1 MNSYIAE
8 NGKSSM
14 GAVVEQIQQT
24 YDLQVNGYYSQLH
37 LLEDSLIQEKVRSIE
52 LDRNKK
58 FFETWQKESESTLIF
73 LQENGKAITT
83 DGTKL
88 RVDMPSKCLLDL
100 RNGYNIGKLV
110 SLDYNQKKKD
120 GYLVAIPCQEYTI
133 NGETYT
139 AIGTLYDHSK
149 LDSMLSVKSYNGNA
163 YLFMLDNDGNITYTN
178 QIEDKFFRNYFLLKH
193 LKGDQAITEEE
204 ADSLQKKL
212 DGREQGVELLGS
224 DKPYYLGYCP
234 IENNNTML
242 ICIVEKSVVDNVLRD
257 YQKTIVFET
266 ILMAGFILLLFAG
279 LFYSIS
285 RRSLAEQKAEYEK
298 RNNEIQTLA
307 MKEMEESNKKLKKA
321 KDITTEALQTAEN
334 ANKAK
339 TDFLSNMSHDI
350 RTPMNA
356 IIGFSGL
363 MEQNLDHKEKAKG
376 YLKKIQASSNLLL
389 TIINQVLEM
398 ARIESGT
405 ATLNLE
411 PCNLSELFHSV
422 NFVFESYV
430 KKKGLHF
437 QVDSKV
443 QHHYAFCDITK
454 LQQIYLNIVSNAIKY
469 TPADHAIT
477 VSVIEVPSHKEN
489 YARYIFV
496 CKDTGYGMSEEFLP
510 HIFEEFTRE
519 HTTTENKI
527 SGTGLGLSIVKSMVD
542 LMGGTIKVE
551 SIKGKGTKFTVD
563 IALQIASKEE
573 FTEEQVMTKE
583 IVNNEMK
590 HKRILLAEDN
600 DLNAE
605 IAIEILKSEGYLV
618 EHASHGQQ
626 CIEMLQNASDG
637 YYDLILMD
645 IQMPFMNGY
654 EACKEIRKMKDTQK
668 ANIPI
673 IAMTANAFEE
683 DKQMA
688 MQAGMNDY
696 VPKPMDMKILNP
708 ILQKYL

>member
-1 MNSYIAE
+1 MRKKSASKRIRRNSYIVGMISFTVA
-8 NGKSSM
+8 
-14 GAVVEQIQQT
+14 
-24 YDLQVNGYYSQLH
+24 
-37 LLEDSLIQEKVRSIE
+37 
-52 LDRNKK
+52 
-58 FFETWQKESESTLIF
+58 LIF
-73 LQENGKAITT
+73 GIIVNSYTEKEQKA
-83 DGTKL
+83 
-88 RVDMPSKCLLDL
+88 
-100 RNGYNIGKLV
+100 N
-110 SLDYNQKKKD
+110 
-120 GYLVAIPCQEYTI
+120 A
-133 NGETYT
+133 TYT
-139 AIGTLYDHSK
+139 AKSTVRRIKSQLDQYVVISDFLENTINEGYPLNQNEFSK
-149 LDSMLSVKSYNGNA
+149 LAEMIPNENGVVKAFEIAPGGIVSTVYPEDGNEIVQGLDLLSISVGHNDASLAKNTNEYTLGGPYQLKQGGIGALLFNPVYQKDASGNENFWGFVVLVIDWNRFIDQIGLDKLNDASYNYEIWKSDGDPSNRFVLA
-163 YLFMLDNDGNITYTN
+163 QSEEPLSKRCLTVECDIPNYMWYFEIEPKDGWIPASQWFSTIFISYLFSLMISTSFYLYTSR
-178 QIEDKFFRNYFLLKH
+178 KFQQQQYAIQLK
-193 LKGDQAITEEE
+193 E
-204 ADSLQKKL
+204 S
-212 DGREQGVELLGS
+212 
-224 DKPYYLGYCP
+224 
-234 IENNNTML
+234 
-242 ICIVEKSVVDNVLRD
+242 
-257 YQKTIVFET
+257 
-266 ILMAGFILLLFAG
+266 
-279 LFYSIS
+279 
-285 RRSLAEQKAEYEK
+285 AEQA
-298 RNNEIQTLA
+298 RSANE
-307 MKEMEESNKKLKKA
+307 
-321 KDITTEALQTAEN
+321 
-334 ANKAK
+334 AK
-339 TDFLSNMSHDI
+339 TRFLFNMSHDI

-363 MEQNLDHKEKAKG
+363 LEQNLDNKEKAKG
-376 YLKKIQASSNLLL
+376 YLKKIQVSSNLLL
-389 TIINQVLEM
+389 KIINQVLEM

-422 NFVFESYV
+422 NFVFESDV

-437 QVDSKV
+437 QVDLKV

-496 CKDTGYGMSEEFLP
+496 CEDTGYGMSEEFLP
-510 HIFEEFTRE
+510 HIFDEFTRE
-519 HTTTENKI
+519 HTSTENKI

-542 LMGGTIKVE
+542 LMDGTIKVE

-563 IALQIASKEE
+563 IALQIASKED

-637 YYDLILMD
+637 YYDLVLMD

-654 EACKEIRKMKDTQK
+654 EACKEIRKMEDTQK

>member
-1 MNSYIAE
+1 MDEKKSASKRIRRNSYIVGMISFTVA
-8 NGKSSM
+8 
-14 GAVVEQIQQT
+14 
-24 YDLQVNGYYSQLH
+24 
-37 LLEDSLIQEKVRSIE
+37 
-52 LDRNKK
+52 
-58 FFETWQKESESTLIF
+58 LIF
-73 LQENGKAITT
+73 GIIVNSYTEKEQKA
-83 DGTKL
+83 
-88 RVDMPSKCLLDL
+88 
-100 RNGYNIGKLV
+100 N
-110 SLDYNQKKKD
+110 
-120 GYLVAIPCQEYTI
+120 A
-133 NGETYT
+133 TYT
-139 AIGTLYDHSK
+139 AKSTVRRIKSRLDQYVVISDFLENTINEGYPLDQNEFSK
-149 LDSMLSVKSYNGNA
+149 LAEMIPNENGVVKAFEIAPGGIVSTVYPEDGNEIVQGLDLLSISVGHNDASLAKNTNEYTLGGPYQLKQGGIGALLFNPVYQKDVSGNENFWGFVVLVIDWNRFIDQIGLDKLNDASYNYEIWKSDGDLSNRFVLA
-163 YLFMLDNDGNITYTN
+163 QSEEPLSKRCLTVECDIPNYMWYFEIEPKDGWIPASQWFSTIFISYLFSLMISTSFYLYTSR
-178 QIEDKFFRNYFLLKH
+178 KFQQQQYAIQLK
-193 LKGDQAITEEE
+193 E
-204 ADSLQKKL
+204 S
-212 DGREQGVELLGS
+212 
-224 DKPYYLGYCP
+224 
-234 IENNNTML
+234 
-242 ICIVEKSVVDNVLRD
+242 
-257 YQKTIVFET
+257 
-266 ILMAGFILLLFAG
+266 
-279 LFYSIS
+279 
-285 RRSLAEQKAEYEK
+285 AEQA
-298 RNNEIQTLA
+298 RSANE
-307 MKEMEESNKKLKKA
+307 
-321 KDITTEALQTAEN
+321 
-334 ANKAK
+334 AK
-339 TDFLSNMSHDI
+339 TRFLFNMSHDI

-363 MEQNLDHKEKAKG
+363 LEQNLDNKEKAKG
-376 YLKKIQASSNLLL
+376 YLKKIQVSSNLLL
-389 TIINQVLEM
+389 KIINQVLEM

-422 NFVFESYV
+422 NFVFESDV

-437 QVDSKV
+437 QVDLKV

-469 TPADHAIT
+469 TPADHTIT
-477 VSVIEVPSHKEN
+477 VSVIEVPSHKGN

-496 CKDTGYGMSEEFLP
+496 CEDTGYGMSEEFLP
-510 HIFEEFTRE
+510 HIFDEFTRE
-519 HTTTENKI
+519 HTSTENKI

-542 LMGGTIKVE
+542 LMDGTIKVE

-563 IALQIASKEE
+563 IALQIASKED

-637 YYDLILMD
+637 YYDLVLMD

-654 EACKEIRKMKDTQK
+654 EACKEIRKMEDTQK

>member
-1 MNSYIAE
+1 MDEKKSASKRIRRNSYIVGMISFTVA
-8 NGKSSM
+8 
-14 GAVVEQIQQT
+14 
-24 YDLQVNGYYSQLH
+24 
-37 LLEDSLIQEKVRSIE
+37 
-52 LDRNKK
+52 
-58 FFETWQKESESTLIF
+58 LIF
-73 LQENGKAITT
+73 GIIVNSYTEKEQKA
-83 DGTKL
+83 
-88 RVDMPSKCLLDL
+88 
-100 RNGYNIGKLV
+100 N
-110 SLDYNQKKKD
+110 
-120 GYLVAIPCQEYTI
+120 A
-133 NGETYT
+133 TYT
-139 AIGTLYDHSK
+139 AKSTVRRIKSQLDQYVVISDFLENTINEGYPLDQNEFSK
-149 LDSMLSVKSYNGNA
+149 LAEMIPNENGVVKAFEIAPGGIVSTVYPEGGNEIVQGLDLLSLSVGHYDASLAKNTNEYTLGGPYQLKQGGIGALLFNPVYQKDASGNENFWGFVVLVIDWNRFIDQIGLDKLNDASYNYEIWKSDGDLSNRFVLA
-163 YLFMLDNDGNITYTN
+163 QSEEPLSKRCLTVECDIPNYMWYFEIEPKDGWIPASQWFSTIFISYLFSLMISTSFYLYTSR
-178 QIEDKFFRNYFLLKH
+178 KFQQQQYAIQLK
-193 LKGDQAITEEE
+193 E
-204 ADSLQKKL
+204 S
-212 DGREQGVELLGS
+212 
-224 DKPYYLGYCP
+224 
-234 IENNNTML
+234 
-242 ICIVEKSVVDNVLRD
+242 
-257 YQKTIVFET
+257 
-266 ILMAGFILLLFAG
+266 
-279 LFYSIS
+279 
-285 RRSLAEQKAEYEK
+285 AEQA
-298 RNNEIQTLA
+298 RSANE
-307 MKEMEESNKKLKKA
+307 
-321 KDITTEALQTAEN
+321 
-334 ANKAK
+334 AK
-339 TDFLSNMSHDI
+339 TRFLFNMSHDI

-363 MEQNLDHKEKAKG
+363 LEQNLDNKEKAKG
-376 YLKKIQASSNLLL
+376 YLKKIQVSSNLLL
-389 TIINQVLEM
+389 KIINQVLEM

-422 NFVFESYV
+422 NFVFESDV

-496 CKDTGYGMSEEFLP
+496 CEDTGYGMSEEFLP
-510 HIFEEFTRE
+510 HIFDEFTRE

-542 LMGGTIKVE
+542 LMDGTIKVE

-563 IALQIASKEE
+563 IALQIASKED
-573 FTEEQVMTKE
+573 FTEKQVMTKE

-637 YYDLILMD
+637 YYDLVLMD

-654 EACKEIRKMKDTQK
+654 EACKEIRKMEDTQK

>member
-1 MNSYIAE
+1 MRKKSASKTIKRNCYIVGMISFTVALIFGIIVNSYTE
-8 NGKSSM
+8 K
-14 GAVVEQIQQT
+14 EQ
-24 YDLQVNGYYSQLH
+24 
-37 LLEDSLIQEKVRSIE
+37 
-52 LDRNKK
+52 
-58 FFETWQKESESTLIF
+58 
-73 LQENGKAITT
+73 KA
-83 DGTKL
+83 
-88 RVDMPSKCLLDL
+88 
-100 RNGYNIGKLV
+100 N
-110 SLDYNQKKKD
+110 
-120 GYLVAIPCQEYTI
+120 A
-133 NGETYT
+133 TYT
-139 AIGTLYDHSK
+139 AKSTVRRIKSQLDQYVVISDFLENTINEGYPLDQNEFSK
-149 LDSMLSVKSYNGNA
+149 LAEMIPNENGVVKAFEIAPGGIVSTVYPEDGNEIVQGLDLLSISVGHNDASLAKNTNEYTLGGPYQLKQGGIGALLFNPVYQKDASGNENFWGFVVLVIDWNRFIDQIGLDKLNDASYNYEIWKSDGDLSNRFVLA
-163 YLFMLDNDGNITYTN
+163 QSEEPLSKRCLTVECDIPNYMWYFEIEPKDGWIPASQWFFTIFISYLFSLMISTSFYLYTSR
-178 QIEDKFFRNYFLLKH
+178 KFQQQQYAIQLK
-193 LKGDQAITEEE
+193 E
-204 ADSLQKKL
+204 S
-212 DGREQGVELLGS
+212 
-224 DKPYYLGYCP
+224 
-234 IENNNTML
+234 
-242 ICIVEKSVVDNVLRD
+242 
-257 YQKTIVFET
+257 
-266 ILMAGFILLLFAG
+266 
-279 LFYSIS
+279 
-285 RRSLAEQKAEYEK
+285 AEQA
-298 RNNEIQTLA
+298 RSANE
-307 MKEMEESNKKLKKA
+307 
-321 KDITTEALQTAEN
+321 
-334 ANKAK
+334 AK
-339 TDFLSNMSHDI
+339 TRFLFNMSHDI

-363 MEQNLDHKEKAKG
+363 LEQNLDNKEKAKG
-376 YLKKIQASSNLLL
+376 YLKKIQVSSNLLL
-389 TIINQVLEM
+389 KIINQVLEM

-422 NFVFESYV
+422 NFVFESDV

-496 CKDTGYGMSEEFLP
+496 CEDTGYGMSEEFLP
-510 HIFEEFTRE
+510 HIFDEFTRE

-542 LMGGTIKVE
+542 LMDGTIKVE

-563 IALQIASKEE
+563 IALQIASKED

-637 YYDLILMD
+637 YYDLVLMD

-654 EACKEIRKMKDTQK
+654 EACKEIRKMEDTQK

>member
-1 MNSYIAE
+1 MNKKSVVKRIRRNCYIVGLISFVVALIFGIIVNSYTE
-8 NGKSSM
+8 K
-14 GAVVEQIQQT
+14 EQ
-24 YDLQVNGYYSQLH
+24 
-37 LLEDSLIQEKVRSIE
+37 
-52 LDRNKK
+52 
-58 FFETWQKESESTLIF
+58 
-73 LQENGKAITT
+73 KA
-83 DGTKL
+83 
-88 RVDMPSKCLLDL
+88 
-100 RNGYNIGKLV
+100 N
-110 SLDYNQKKKD
+110 
-120 GYLVAIPCQEYTI
+120 A
-133 NGETYT
+133 TYT
-139 AIGTLYDHSK
+139 AKSTVRRIKSQLDQYVVISDFLENTIIEGYSLDQNEFSK
-149 LDSMLSVKSYNGNA
+149 LAEMIPNENGVVKAFEIAPGGIVSTVYPEDGNEIVQGLDLLSLSVGHYDASLAKNTNEYTLGGPYQLKQGGTGALLFNPVYQKDASGNENFWGFVVLAIDWNRFIDQIGLDKLNDASYNYEIWKSDGDISNRFVLA
-163 YLFMLDNDGNITYTN
+163 QSEEPLSKRCLTVECNIPNYMWYFEIEPKDGWIPASQWFTTIFISYLFSLMISTSFYLYTSR
-178 QIEDKFFRNYFLLKH
+178 KFQQQQYAIQLK
-193 LKGDQAITEEE
+193 E
-204 ADSLQKKL
+204 S
-212 DGREQGVELLGS
+212 
-224 DKPYYLGYCP
+224 
-234 IENNNTML
+234 
-242 ICIVEKSVVDNVLRD
+242 
-257 YQKTIVFET
+257 
-266 ILMAGFILLLFAG
+266 
-279 LFYSIS
+279 
-285 RRSLAEQKAEYEK
+285 AEQA
-298 RNNEIQTLA
+298 RSANE
-307 MKEMEESNKKLKKA
+307 
-321 KDITTEALQTAEN
+321 
-334 ANKAK
+334 AK
-339 TDFLSNMSHDI
+339 TRFLFNMSHDI

-422 NFVFESYV
+422 NFVFESDV

-496 CKDTGYGMSEEFLP
+496 CEDTGYGMSEEFLP

-542 LMGGTIKVE
+542 LMDGTIKVE

-563 IALQIASKEE
+563 IALQIASKED

-590 HKRILLAEDN
+590 YKRILLAEDN

-605 IAIEILKSEGYLV
+605 IAIEILKSEGYL
-618 EHASHGQQ
+618 Q
-626 CIEMLQNASDG
+626 CH
-637 YYDLILMD
+637 
-645 IQMPFMNGY
+645 
-654 EACKEIRKMKDTQK
+654 
-668 ANIPI
+668 
-673 IAMTANAFEE
+673 
-683 DKQMA
+683 
-688 MQAGMNDY
+688 
-696 VPKPMDMKILNP
+696 
-708 ILQKYL
+708 

>member
-1 MNSYIAE
+1 MISFTVALIFGIIVNSYTE
-8 NGKSSM
+8 K
-14 GAVVEQIQQT
+14 EQ
-24 YDLQVNGYYSQLH
+24 
-37 LLEDSLIQEKVRSIE
+37 
-52 LDRNKK
+52 
-58 FFETWQKESESTLIF
+58 
-73 LQENGKAITT
+73 KA
-83 DGTKL
+83 
-88 RVDMPSKCLLDL
+88 
-100 RNGYNIGKLV
+100 N
-110 SLDYNQKKKD
+110 
-120 GYLVAIPCQEYTI
+120 A
-133 NGETYT
+133 TYT
-139 AIGTLYDHSK
+139 AKSTVRRIKSQLDQYVVISDFLENTINEGYPLDQNEFSK
-149 LDSMLSVKSYNGNA
+149 LAEMIPNENGVVKAFEIAPGGIVSTVYPEGGNEIVQGLDLLSLSVGHYDASLAKNTNEYTLGGPYQLKQGGIGALLFNPVYQKDASGNENFWGFVVLVIDWNRFIDQIGLDKLNDASYNYEIWKSDGDLSNRFVLA
-163 YLFMLDNDGNITYTN
+163 QSEEPLSKRCLTVECDIPNYMWYFEIEPKDGWIPASQWFSTIFISYLFSLMISTSFYLYTSR
-178 QIEDKFFRNYFLLKH
+178 KFQQQQYAIQLK
-193 LKGDQAITEEE
+193 E
-204 ADSLQKKL
+204 S
-212 DGREQGVELLGS
+212 
-224 DKPYYLGYCP
+224 
-234 IENNNTML
+234 
-242 ICIVEKSVVDNVLRD
+242 
-257 YQKTIVFET
+257 
-266 ILMAGFILLLFAG
+266 
-279 LFYSIS
+279 
-285 RRSLAEQKAEYEK
+285 AEQA
-298 RNNEIQTLA
+298 RSANE
-307 MKEMEESNKKLKKA
+307 
-321 KDITTEALQTAEN
+321 
-334 ANKAK
+334 AK
-339 TDFLSNMSHDI
+339 TRFLFNMSHDI

-363 MEQNLDHKEKAKG
+363 LEQNLDNKEKAKG
-376 YLKKIQASSNLLL
+376 YLKKIQVSSNLLL
-389 TIINQVLEM
+389 KIINQVLEM

-422 NFVFESYV
+422 NFVFESDV

-496 CKDTGYGMSEEFLP
+496 CEDTGYGMSEEFLP
-510 HIFEEFTRE
+510 HIFDEFTRE

-542 LMGGTIKVE
+542 LMDGTIKVE

-563 IALQIASKEE
+563 IALQIASKED

-637 YYDLILMD
+637 YYDLVLMD

-654 EACKEIRKMKDTQK
+654 EACKEIRKMEDTQK

>member
-1 MNSYIAE
+1 MNKKSVVKRIKRNCYIVGMISFIVALIFGIIVNSYTE
-8 NGKSSM
+8 K
-14 GAVVEQIQQT
+14 EQ
-24 YDLQVNGYYSQLH
+24 
-37 LLEDSLIQEKVRSIE
+37 
-52 LDRNKK
+52 
-58 FFETWQKESESTLIF
+58 
-73 LQENGKAITT
+73 KA
-83 DGTKL
+83 
-88 RVDMPSKCLLDL
+88 
-100 RNGYNIGKLV
+100 N
-110 SLDYNQKKKD
+110 
-120 GYLVAIPCQEYTI
+120 A
-133 NGETYT
+133 TYT
-139 AIGTLYDHSK
+139 AKSTVRRIKSQLDQYVVISDFLENTIIEGYSLDQNEFSK
-149 LDSMLSVKSYNGNA
+149 LAEMIPNENGVVKAFEIAPGGIVSTVYPEDGNEIVQGLDLLSLSVGHYDASLAKNTNEYTLGGPYQLKQGGTGALLFNPVYQKDASGNENFWGFVVLAIDWNRFIDQIGLDKLNDASYNYEIWKSDGDISNRFVLA
-163 YLFMLDNDGNITYTN
+163 QSEEPLSKRCLTVECNIPNYMWYFEIEPKDGWIPASQWFTTIFISYLFSLMISTSFYLYTSR
-178 QIEDKFFRNYFLLKH
+178 KFQQQQYAIQLK
-193 LKGDQAITEEE
+193 E
-204 ADSLQKKL
+204 S
-212 DGREQGVELLGS
+212 
-224 DKPYYLGYCP
+224 
-234 IENNNTML
+234 
-242 ICIVEKSVVDNVLRD
+242 
-257 YQKTIVFET
+257 
-266 ILMAGFILLLFAG
+266 
-279 LFYSIS
+279 
-285 RRSLAEQKAEYEK
+285 AEQA
-298 RNNEIQTLA
+298 RSANE
-307 MKEMEESNKKLKKA
+307 
-321 KDITTEALQTAEN
+321 
-334 ANKAK
+334 AK
-339 TDFLSNMSHDI
+339 TRFLFNMSHDI

-422 NFVFESYV
+422 NFVFESDV

-496 CKDTGYGMSEEFLP
+496 CEDTGYGMSEEFLP

-563 IALQIASKEE
+563 IALQIASKED
-573 FTEEQVMTKE
+573 FAEEQVMTKE

-637 YYDLILMD
+637 YFDLILMD

-654 EACKEIRKMKDTQK
+654 EACKEIRNMKDTQK

-688 MQAGMNDY
+688 MQSGMNDY

>member
-1 MNSYIAE
+1 MNKKSVVKRIKRNCYIVGMISFIVALIFGIIVNSYTE
-8 NGKSSM
+8 K
-14 GAVVEQIQQT
+14 EQ
-24 YDLQVNGYYSQLH
+24 
-37 LLEDSLIQEKVRSIE
+37 
-52 LDRNKK
+52 
-58 FFETWQKESESTLIF
+58 
-73 LQENGKAITT
+73 KA
-83 DGTKL
+83 
-88 RVDMPSKCLLDL
+88 
-100 RNGYNIGKLV
+100 N
-110 SLDYNQKKKD
+110 
-120 GYLVAIPCQEYTI
+120 A
-133 NGETYT
+133 TYT
-139 AIGTLYDHSK
+139 AKSTVRRIKSQLDQYVVISDFLENTIIEGYSLDQNEFSK
-149 LDSMLSVKSYNGNA
+149 LAEMIPNENGVVKAFEIAPGGIVSTVYPEDGNEIVQGLDLLSLSVGHYDASLEKNTNEYTLGGPYQLKQGGTGALLFNPVYQKDASGNENFWGFVVLAIDWNRFIDQIGLDKLNDASYNYEIWKSDGDISNRFVLA
-163 YLFMLDNDGNITYTN
+163 QSEEPLSKRCLTVECNIPNYMWYFEIEPKDGWIPASQWFTTIFISYLFSLMISTSFYLYTSR
-178 QIEDKFFRNYFLLKH
+178 KFQQQQYAIQLK
-193 LKGDQAITEEE
+193 E
-204 ADSLQKKL
+204 S
-212 DGREQGVELLGS
+212 
-224 DKPYYLGYCP
+224 
-234 IENNNTML
+234 
-242 ICIVEKSVVDNVLRD
+242 
-257 YQKTIVFET
+257 
-266 ILMAGFILLLFAG
+266 
-279 LFYSIS
+279 
-285 RRSLAEQKAEYEK
+285 AEQA
-298 RNNEIQTLA
+298 RSANE
-307 MKEMEESNKKLKKA
+307 
-321 KDITTEALQTAEN
+321 
-334 ANKAK
+334 AK
-339 TDFLSNMSHDI
+339 TRFLFNMSHDI

-422 NFVFESYV
+422 NFVFESDV

-496 CKDTGYGMSEEFLP
+496 CEDTGYGMSEEFLP

-563 IALQIASKEE
+563 IALQIASKED
-573 FTEEQVMTKE
+573 FAEEQVMTKE

-637 YYDLILMD
+637 YFDLILMD

-654 EACKEIRKMKDTQK
+654 EACKEIRNMKDTQK

-688 MQAGMNDY
+688 MQSGMNDY

-708 ILQKYL
+708 ILRKYL

>member
-1 MNSYIAE
+1 MDEKKSASKTIKRNCYIVGMISFTVALIFGIIVNSYTE
-8 NGKSSM
+8 K
-14 GAVVEQIQQT
+14 EQ
-24 YDLQVNGYYSQLH
+24 
-37 LLEDSLIQEKVRSIE
+37 
-52 LDRNKK
+52 
-58 FFETWQKESESTLIF
+58 
-73 LQENGKAITT
+73 KA
-83 DGTKL
+83 
-88 RVDMPSKCLLDL
+88 
-100 RNGYNIGKLV
+100 N
-110 SLDYNQKKKD
+110 
-120 GYLVAIPCQEYTI
+120 A
-133 NGETYT
+133 TYT
-139 AIGTLYDHSK
+139 AKSTVRRIKSQLDQYVVISDFLENTINEGYPLDQNEFSK
-149 LDSMLSVKSYNGNA
+149 LAEMIPNENGVVKAFEIAPGGIVSTVYPEDGNEIVQGLDLLSISVGHNDASLAKNTNEYTLGGPYQLKQGGIGALLFNPVYQKDASGNENFWGFVVLVIDWNRFIDQIGLDKLNDASYNYEIWKSDGDLSNRFVLA
-163 YLFMLDNDGNITYTN
+163 QSEEPLSKRCLTVECDIPNYMWYFEIEPKDGWIPASQWFSTIFISYLFSLMISTSFYLYTSR
-178 QIEDKFFRNYFLLKH
+178 KFQQQQYAIQLK
-193 LKGDQAITEEE
+193 E
-204 ADSLQKKL
+204 S
-212 DGREQGVELLGS
+212 
-224 DKPYYLGYCP
+224 
-234 IENNNTML
+234 
-242 ICIVEKSVVDNVLRD
+242 
-257 YQKTIVFET
+257 
-266 ILMAGFILLLFAG
+266 
-279 LFYSIS
+279 
-285 RRSLAEQKAEYEK
+285 AEQA
-298 RNNEIQTLA
+298 RSANE
-307 MKEMEESNKKLKKA
+307 
-321 KDITTEALQTAEN
+321 
-334 ANKAK
+334 AK
-339 TDFLSNMSHDI
+339 TRFLFNMSHDI

-363 MEQNLDHKEKAKG
+363 LEQNLDNKEKAKG
-376 YLKKIQASSNLLL
+376 YLKKIQVSSNLLL
-389 TIINQVLEM
+389 KIINQVLEM

-422 NFVFESYV
+422 NFVFESDV

-469 TPADHAIT
+469 TPANHAIT

-496 CKDTGYGMSEEFLP
+496 CEDTGYGMSEEFLP
-510 HIFEEFTRE
+510 HIFDEFTRE

-542 LMGGTIKVE
+542 LMDGTIKVE

-563 IALQIASKEE
+563 IALQIASKED

-637 YYDLILMD
+637 YYDLVLMD

-654 EACKEIRKMKDTQK
+654 EACKEIRKMEDTQK

>member
-1 MNSYIAE
+1 MRKSASKRIRRNSYIVGMISFTVA
-8 NGKSSM
+8 
-14 GAVVEQIQQT
+14 
-24 YDLQVNGYYSQLH
+24 
-37 LLEDSLIQEKVRSIE
+37 
-52 LDRNKK
+52 
-58 FFETWQKESESTLIF
+58 LIF
-73 LQENGKAITT
+73 GIIVNSYTEKEQKA
-83 DGTKL
+83 
-88 RVDMPSKCLLDL
+88 
-100 RNGYNIGKLV
+100 N
-110 SLDYNQKKKD
+110 
-120 GYLVAIPCQEYTI
+120 A
-133 NGETYT
+133 TYT
-139 AIGTLYDHSK
+139 AKSTVRRIKSQLDQYVVISDFLENTINEGYPLDQNEFSK
-149 LDSMLSVKSYNGNA
+149 LAEMIPNENGVVKAFEIAPGGIVSTVYPEGGNEIVQGLDLLSLSVGHYDASLAKNTNEYTLGGPYQLKQGGIGALLFNPVYQKDASGNENFWGFVVLVIDWNRFIDQIGLDKLNDASYNYEIWKSDGDLSNRFVLA
-163 YLFMLDNDGNITYTN
+163 QSEEPLSKRCLTVECDIPNYMWYFEIEPKDGWIPASQWFSMIFISYLFSLMISTSFYLYTSR
-178 QIEDKFFRNYFLLKH
+178 KFQQQQYAIQLK
-193 LKGDQAITEEE
+193 E
-204 ADSLQKKL
+204 S
-212 DGREQGVELLGS
+212 
-224 DKPYYLGYCP
+224 
-234 IENNNTML
+234 
-242 ICIVEKSVVDNVLRD
+242 
-257 YQKTIVFET
+257 
-266 ILMAGFILLLFAG
+266 
-279 LFYSIS
+279 
-285 RRSLAEQKAEYEK
+285 AEQA
-298 RNNEIQTLA
+298 RSANE
-307 MKEMEESNKKLKKA
+307 
-321 KDITTEALQTAEN
+321 
-334 ANKAK
+334 AK
-339 TDFLSNMSHDI
+339 TRFLFNMSHDI

-363 MEQNLDHKEKAKG
+363 LEQNLDNKEKAKG
-376 YLKKIQASSNLLL
+376 YLKKIQVSSNLLL
-389 TIINQVLEM
+389 KIINQVLEM

-422 NFVFESYV
+422 NFVFESDV

-469 TPADHAIT
+469 TPADHTIT

-496 CKDTGYGMSEEFLP
+496 CEDTGYGMSEEFLP
-510 HIFEEFTRE
+510 HIFDEFTRE
-519 HTTTENKI
+519 HTSTENKI

-542 LMGGTIKVE
+542 LMDGTIKVE

-563 IALQIASKEE
+563 IALQIASKED

-637 YYDLILMD
+637 YYDLVLMD

-654 EACKEIRKMKDTQK
+654 EACKEIRKMEDTQK

>member
-1 MNSYIAE
+1 MNKKSVVKKIKRNCYIVGMISFTVALIFGIIVNSYTE
-8 NGKSSM
+8 K
-14 GAVVEQIQQT
+14 EQ
-24 YDLQVNGYYSQLH
+24 
-37 LLEDSLIQEKVRSIE
+37 
-52 LDRNKK
+52 
-58 FFETWQKESESTLIF
+58 
-73 LQENGKAITT
+73 KA
-83 DGTKL
+83 
-88 RVDMPSKCLLDL
+88 
-100 RNGYNIGKLV
+100 N
-110 SLDYNQKKKD
+110 
-120 GYLVAIPCQEYTI
+120 A
-133 NGETYT
+133 TYT
-139 AIGTLYDHSK
+139 AKSTVRRIKSQLDQYVVISDFLENTINEGYPLDQNEFSK
-149 LDSMLSVKSYNGNA
+149 LAEMIPNENGVVKAFEIAPGGIVSTVYPEGGNEIVQGLDLLSLSVGHYDASLAKNTNEYTLGGPYQLKQGGIGALLFNPVYQKDASGNENFWGFVVLVIDWNRFIDQIGLDKLNDASYNYEIWKSDGDLSNRFVLA
-163 YLFMLDNDGNITYTN
+163 QSEEPLSKRCLTVECDIPNYMWYFEIEPKDGWIPASQWFSTIFISYLFSLMISTSFYLYTSR
-178 QIEDKFFRNYFLLKH
+178 KFQQQQYAIQLK
-193 LKGDQAITEEE
+193 E
-204 ADSLQKKL
+204 S
-212 DGREQGVELLGS
+212 
-224 DKPYYLGYCP
+224 
-234 IENNNTML
+234 
-242 ICIVEKSVVDNVLRD
+242 
-257 YQKTIVFET
+257 
-266 ILMAGFILLLFAG
+266 
-279 LFYSIS
+279 
-285 RRSLAEQKAEYEK
+285 AEQA
-298 RNNEIQTLA
+298 RSANE
-307 MKEMEESNKKLKKA
+307 
-321 KDITTEALQTAEN
+321 
-334 ANKAK
+334 AK
-339 TDFLSNMSHDI
+339 TRFLFNMSHDI
-350 RTPMNA
+350 RTSMNA

-363 MEQNLDHKEKAKG
+363 LEQNLDNKEKAKG
-376 YLKKIQASSNLLL
+376 YLKKIQVSSNLLL
-389 TIINQVLEM
+389 KIINQVLEM

-422 NFVFESYV
+422 NFVFESDV

-496 CKDTGYGMSEEFLP
+496 CEDTGYGMSEEFLP
-510 HIFEEFTRE
+510 HIFDEFTRE

-542 LMGGTIKVE
+542 LMDGTIKVE

-563 IALQIASKEE
+563 IALQIASKED

-637 YYDLILMD
+637 YYDLVLMD

-654 EACKEIRKMKDTQK
+654 EACKEIRKMEDTQK

>member
-1 MNSYIAE
+1 MRKSASKRIRRNSYIVGMISFTVA
-8 NGKSSM
+8 
-14 GAVVEQIQQT
+14 
-24 YDLQVNGYYSQLH
+24 
-37 LLEDSLIQEKVRSIE
+37 
-52 LDRNKK
+52 
-58 FFETWQKESESTLIF
+58 LIF
-73 LQENGKAITT
+73 GIIVNSYTEKEQKA
-83 DGTKL
+83 
-88 RVDMPSKCLLDL
+88 
-100 RNGYNIGKLV
+100 N
-110 SLDYNQKKKD
+110 
-120 GYLVAIPCQEYTI
+120 A
-133 NGETYT
+133 TYT
-139 AIGTLYDHSK
+139 AKSTVRRIKSQLDQYVVISDFLENTINEGYPLDQNEFSK
-149 LDSMLSVKSYNGNA
+149 LAEMIPNENGVVKAFEIAPGGIVSTVYPEGGNEIVQGLDLLSLSVGHYDASLAKNTNEYTLGGPYQLKQGGIGALLFNPVYQKDASGNENFWGFVVLVIDWNRFIDQIGLDKLNDASYNYEIWKSDGDLSNRFVLA
-163 YLFMLDNDGNITYTN
+163 QSEEPLSKRCLTVECDIPNYMWYFEIEPKDGWIPASQWFSMIFISYLFSLMISTSFYLYTSR
-178 QIEDKFFRNYFLLKH
+178 KFQQQQYAIQLK
-193 LKGDQAITEEE
+193 E
-204 ADSLQKKL
+204 S
-212 DGREQGVELLGS
+212 
-224 DKPYYLGYCP
+224 
-234 IENNNTML
+234 
-242 ICIVEKSVVDNVLRD
+242 
-257 YQKTIVFET
+257 
-266 ILMAGFILLLFAG
+266 
-279 LFYSIS
+279 
-285 RRSLAEQKAEYEK
+285 AEQA
-298 RNNEIQTLA
+298 RSANE
-307 MKEMEESNKKLKKA
+307 
-321 KDITTEALQTAEN
+321 
-334 ANKAK
+334 AK
-339 TDFLSNMSHDI
+339 TRFLFNMSHDI

-363 MEQNLDHKEKAKG
+363 LEQNLDNKEKAKG
-376 YLKKIQASSNLLL
+376 YLKKIQVSSNLLL
-389 TIINQVLEM
+389 KIINQVLEM

-422 NFVFESYV
+422 NFVFESDV

-496 CKDTGYGMSEEFLP
+496 CEDTGYGMSEEFLP
-510 HIFEEFTRE
+510 HIFDEFTRE

-542 LMGGTIKVE
+542 LMDGTIKVE

-563 IALQIASKEE
+563 IALQIASKED

-637 YYDLILMD
+637 YYDLVLMD

-654 EACKEIRKMKDTQK
+654 EACKEIRKMEDTQK

>member
-1 MNSYIAE
+1 MFFRIFIDVFNKYHERKPGEWMRKSASKRIRRNSYIVGMISFTVA
-8 NGKSSM
+8 
-14 GAVVEQIQQT
+14 
-24 YDLQVNGYYSQLH
+24 
-37 LLEDSLIQEKVRSIE
+37 
-52 LDRNKK
+52 
-58 FFETWQKESESTLIF
+58 LIF
-73 LQENGKAITT
+73 GIIVNSYTEKEQKA
-83 DGTKL
+83 
-88 RVDMPSKCLLDL
+88 
-100 RNGYNIGKLV
+100 N
-110 SLDYNQKKKD
+110 
-120 GYLVAIPCQEYTI
+120 A
-133 NGETYT
+133 TYT
-139 AIGTLYDHSK
+139 AKSTVRRIKSQLDQYVVISDFLENTINEGYPLDQNEFSK
-149 LDSMLSVKSYNGNA
+149 LAEMIPNENGVVKAFEIAPGGIVSTVYPEGGNEIVQGLDLLSLSVGHYDASLAKNTNEYTLGGPYQLKQGGIGALLFNPVYQKDASGNENFWGFVVLVIDWNRFIDQIGLDKLNDASYNYEIWKSDGDLSNRFVLA
-163 YLFMLDNDGNITYTN
+163 QSEEPLSKRCLTVECDIPNYMWYFEIEPKDGWIPASQWFSTIFISYLFSLMISTSFYLYTSR
-178 QIEDKFFRNYFLLKH
+178 KFQQQQYAIQLK
-193 LKGDQAITEEE
+193 E
-204 ADSLQKKL
+204 S
-212 DGREQGVELLGS
+212 
-224 DKPYYLGYCP
+224 
-234 IENNNTML
+234 
-242 ICIVEKSVVDNVLRD
+242 
-257 YQKTIVFET
+257 
-266 ILMAGFILLLFAG
+266 
-279 LFYSIS
+279 
-285 RRSLAEQKAEYEK
+285 AEQA
-298 RNNEIQTLA
+298 RSANE
-307 MKEMEESNKKLKKA
+307 
-321 KDITTEALQTAEN
+321 
-334 ANKAK
+334 AK
-339 TDFLSNMSHDI
+339 TRFLFNMSHDI

-363 MEQNLDHKEKAKG
+363 LEQNLDNKDKAKG
-376 YLKKIQASSNLLL
+376 YLKKIQVSSNLLL
-389 TIINQVLEM
+389 KIINQVLEM

-422 NFVFESYV
+422 NFVFESDV

-496 CKDTGYGMSEEFLP
+496 CEDTGYGMSEEFLP
-510 HIFEEFTRE
+510 HIFDEFTRE

-542 LMGGTIKVE
+542 LMDGTIKVE

-563 IALQIASKEE
+563 IALQIASKED

-637 YYDLILMD
+637 YYDLVLMD

-654 EACKEIRKMKDTQK
+654 EACKEIRKMEDTQK
-668 ANIPI
+668 ANIAI

>member
-1 MNSYIAE
+1 MRKKSASKTIKRNCYIVGMISFTVALIFGIIVNSYTE
-8 NGKSSM
+8 K
-14 GAVVEQIQQT
+14 EQ
-24 YDLQVNGYYSQLH
+24 
-37 LLEDSLIQEKVRSIE
+37 
-52 LDRNKK
+52 
-58 FFETWQKESESTLIF
+58 
-73 LQENGKAITT
+73 KA
-83 DGTKL
+83 
-88 RVDMPSKCLLDL
+88 
-100 RNGYNIGKLV
+100 N
-110 SLDYNQKKKD
+110 
-120 GYLVAIPCQEYTI
+120 A
-133 NGETYT
+133 TYT
-139 AIGTLYDHSK
+139 AKSTVRRIKSQLDQYVVISDFLENTINEGYPLDQNEFSK
-149 LDSMLSVKSYNGNA
+149 LAEMIPNENGVVKAFEIAPGGIVSTVYPEDGNEIVQGLDLLSLSVGHNDASLAKNTNEYTLGGPYQLKQGGIGALLFNPVYQKDASGNENFWGFVVLVIDWNRFIDQIGLDKLNDASYNYEIWKSDGDLSNRFVLA
-163 YLFMLDNDGNITYTN
+163 QSEEPLSKRCLTVECDIPNYMWYFEIEPKDGWIPASQWFFTIFISYLFSLMISTSFYLYTSR
-178 QIEDKFFRNYFLLKH
+178 KFQQQQYAIQLK
-193 LKGDQAITEEE
+193 E
-204 ADSLQKKL
+204 S
-212 DGREQGVELLGS
+212 
-224 DKPYYLGYCP
+224 
-234 IENNNTML
+234 
-242 ICIVEKSVVDNVLRD
+242 
-257 YQKTIVFET
+257 
-266 ILMAGFILLLFAG
+266 
-279 LFYSIS
+279 
-285 RRSLAEQKAEYEK
+285 AEQA
-298 RNNEIQTLA
+298 RSANE
-307 MKEMEESNKKLKKA
+307 
-321 KDITTEALQTAEN
+321 
-334 ANKAK
+334 AK
-339 TDFLSNMSHDI
+339 TRFLFNMSHDI

-363 MEQNLDHKEKAKG
+363 LEQNLDNKEKAKG
-376 YLKKIQASSNLLL
+376 YLKKIQVSSNLLL
-389 TIINQVLEM
+389 KIINQVLEM

-422 NFVFESYV
+422 NFVFESDV

-496 CKDTGYGMSEEFLP
+496 CEDTGYGMSEEFLP
-510 HIFEEFTRE
+510 HIFNEFTRE

-542 LMGGTIKVE
+542 LMDGTIKVE

-563 IALQIASKEE
+563 IALQIASKED

-637 YYDLILMD
+637 YYDLVLMD

-654 EACKEIRKMKDTQK
+654 EACKEIRKMEDTQK

>member
-1 MNSYIAE
+1 MRKKSASKTIKRNCYIVGMISFTVALIFGIIVNSYTE
-8 NGKSSM
+8 K
-14 GAVVEQIQQT
+14 EQ
-24 YDLQVNGYYSQLH
+24 
-37 LLEDSLIQEKVRSIE
+37 
-52 LDRNKK
+52 
-58 FFETWQKESESTLIF
+58 
-73 LQENGKAITT
+73 KA
-83 DGTKL
+83 
-88 RVDMPSKCLLDL
+88 
-100 RNGYNIGKLV
+100 N
-110 SLDYNQKKKD
+110 
-120 GYLVAIPCQEYTI
+120 A
-133 NGETYT
+133 TYT
-139 AIGTLYDHSK
+139 AKSTVRRIKSQLDQYVVISDFLENTINEGYPLDQNEFSK
-149 LDSMLSVKSYNGNA
+149 LAEMIPNENGVVKAFEIAPGGIVSTVYPKDGNEIVQGLDLLSISVGHNDASLAKNTNEYTLGGPYQLKQGGIGALLFNPVYQKDASGNENFWGFVVLVIDWNRFIDQIGLDKLNDPSYNYEIWKSDGDLSNRFVLA
-163 YLFMLDNDGNITYTN
+163 QSEEPLSKRCLTVECDIPNYMWYFEIEPKDGWIPASQWFSTIFISYLFSLMISTSFYLYTSR
-178 QIEDKFFRNYFLLKH
+178 KFQQQQYAIQLK
-193 LKGDQAITEEE
+193 E
-204 ADSLQKKL
+204 S
-212 DGREQGVELLGS
+212 
-224 DKPYYLGYCP
+224 
-234 IENNNTML
+234 
-242 ICIVEKSVVDNVLRD
+242 
-257 YQKTIVFET
+257 
-266 ILMAGFILLLFAG
+266 
-279 LFYSIS
+279 
-285 RRSLAEQKAEYEK
+285 AEQA
-298 RNNEIQTLA
+298 RSANE
-307 MKEMEESNKKLKKA
+307 
-321 KDITTEALQTAEN
+321 
-334 ANKAK
+334 AK
-339 TDFLSNMSHDI
+339 TRFLFNMSHDI

-363 MEQNLDHKEKAKG
+363 LEQNLDNKEKAKG
-376 YLKKIQASSNLLL
+376 YLKKIQVSSNLLL
-389 TIINQVLEM
+389 KIINQVLEM

-422 NFVFESYV
+422 NFVFESDV

-496 CKDTGYGMSEEFLP
+496 CEDTGYGMSEEFLP
-510 HIFEEFTRE
+510 HIFDEFTRE
-519 HTTTENKI
+519 HTSTENKI

-542 LMGGTIKVE
+542 LMDGTIKVE

-563 IALQIASKEE
+563 IALQIASKED

-626 CIEMLQNASDG
+626 CFEMLQNASDG
-637 YYDLILMD
+637 YYDLVLMD

-654 EACKEIRKMKDTQK
+654 EACKEIRKMEDTQK

>member
-1 MNSYIAE
+1 MRKKSASKRIKRNCYIVGMISFVVALIFGIIVNSYTE
-8 NGKSSM
+8 K
-14 GAVVEQIQQT
+14 EQ
-24 YDLQVNGYYSQLH
+24 
-37 LLEDSLIQEKVRSIE
+37 
-52 LDRNKK
+52 
-58 FFETWQKESESTLIF
+58 
-73 LQENGKAITT
+73 KA
-83 DGTKL
+83 
-88 RVDMPSKCLLDL
+88 
-100 RNGYNIGKLV
+100 N
-110 SLDYNQKKKD
+110 
-120 GYLVAIPCQEYTI
+120 A
-133 NGETYT
+133 TYT
-139 AIGTLYDHSK
+139 AKSTVRRIKSQLDQYVVISDFLENTINEGYPLDQNEFSK
-149 LDSMLSVKSYNGNA
+149 LAEMIPNENGVVKAFEIAPDGIVSTVYPEDGNEIVQGLDLLSISVGHYDASLAKNTNEYTLGGPYQLKQGGIGALLFNPVYQKDASGNENFWGFVVLVIDWNRFIDQIGLDKLNDASYNYEIWKSDGDLSNRFVLA
-163 YLFMLDNDGNITYTN
+163 QSEEPLSKRCLTVECDIPNYMWYFEIEPKDGWIPASQWFTTIFISYLFSLMISTSFYLYTSR
-178 QIEDKFFRNYFLLKH
+178 KFQQQQYAIQLK
-193 LKGDQAITEEE
+193 E
-204 ADSLQKKL
+204 S
-212 DGREQGVELLGS
+212 
-224 DKPYYLGYCP
+224 
-234 IENNNTML
+234 
-242 ICIVEKSVVDNVLRD
+242 
-257 YQKTIVFET
+257 
-266 ILMAGFILLLFAG
+266 
-279 LFYSIS
+279 
-285 RRSLAEQKAEYEK
+285 AEQA
-298 RNNEIQTLA
+298 RSANE
-307 MKEMEESNKKLKKA
+307 
-321 KDITTEALQTAEN
+321 
-334 ANKAK
+334 AK
-339 TDFLSNMSHDI
+339 TRFLFNMSHDI

-363 MEQNLDHKEKAKG
+363 LEQNLDNKEKAKG
-376 YLKKIQASSNLLL
+376 YLKKIQVSSNLLL
-389 TIINQVLEM
+389 KIINQVLEM

-405 ATLNLE
+405 VTLNLE

-422 NFVFESYV
+422 NFVFESDV

-496 CKDTGYGMSEEFLP
+496 CEDTGYGMSEEFLP
-510 HIFEEFTRE
+510 HIFDEFTRE

-542 LMGGTIKVE
+542 LMDGTIKVE

-563 IALQIASKEE
+563 IALQIASKED

-637 YYDLILMD
+637 YYDLVLMD

-654 EACKEIRKMKDTQK
+654 EACKEIRKMEDTQK